1 VREIDNVI
9 INGHPEKRLP
19 GTLNIC
25 VKYVEGECM
34 LLNLDLESIAISS
47 GSACTS
53 KTLEPSHV
61 LLVLGI
67 PPEVA
72 NGSLRFSLGCDNTEE
87 DIDRVVE
94 VLPPIVKK
102 LRATPPFIKTFIKNR
117 KGGLKG

>member
-1 VREIDNVI
+1 MREIDNVI